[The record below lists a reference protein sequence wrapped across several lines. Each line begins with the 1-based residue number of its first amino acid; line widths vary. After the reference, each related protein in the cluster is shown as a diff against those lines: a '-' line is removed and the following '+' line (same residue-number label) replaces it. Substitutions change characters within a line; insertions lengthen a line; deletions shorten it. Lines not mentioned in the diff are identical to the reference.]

1 MKILIDIGHPAHVHF
16 FKNAIRELEGR
27 GHEVKVTAR
36 DKEVA
41 LALLKA
47 YGIPYEDRGSAGSSM
62 FNKAMNMIRTD
73 WKLLKI
79 ARKFRPDVMCGIL
92 NPYTAQVSRLVG
104 AKSFTF
110 TDTEHAK
117 SARKMTLPFSN
128 QIITPTAYHL
138 DHGKKQI
145 RYAGYHELAY
155 LHPKRFKPD
164 PGVLDE
170 LGMKKDDKFAIV
182 RFVSWGASH
191 DVGFTGFSVEDKI
204 RIVKEIEKNAIPI
217 ITSEGEIPAELKKY
231 QLKIPPH
238 RIHDA
243 LHYAI
248 LYAGEGATMASEAAV
263 LGTPGIYT
271 NHLKVGYVDEEEKFG
286 LIKQFSPSSS
296 NVQSIIET
304 TSSFLEKPQSHWQE
318 KKEKL
323 LKAKIDVTA
332 FMVWFLENHPDSA
345 RTLKENPNYQDKF
358 IYR

>member
-1 MKILIDIGHPAHVHF
+1 VRVMIDIGHPAHVHF
-16 FKNAIRELEGR
+16 FKNTIWELEKR
-27 GHEVKVTAR
+27 GHRVKVTAR
-36 DKEVA
+36 DKEVS
-41 LALLKA
+41 LQLLEA
-47 YGIPYEDRGSAGSSM
+47 YKIPYAERGTGSTGTLGKSM
-62 FNKAMNMIRTD
+62 GMVTTD
-73 WKLLKI
+73 IKLLKI

-104 AKSFTF
+104 AKSFIF

-128 QIITPTAYHL
+128 HIITPTAYHL

-164 PGVLDE
+164 PSVLDE
-170 LGMKKDDKFAIV
+170 LGMKKDEKFAIV
-182 RFVSWGASH
+182 RFVSWHASH
-191 DVGFTGFSVEDKI
+191 DIGFKGFSVEDKI
-204 RIVKEIEKNAIPI
+204 RIVKEIEKHAIPI

-243 LHYAI
+243 LHYAV

-271 NHLKVGYVDEEEKFG
+271 NDLKVGYVDEEEKFG
-286 LIKQFSPSSS
+286 LIKQFSPSST
-296 NVQSIIET
+296 NVQAIADT
-304 TSSFLEKPQSHWQE
+304 TSSFLEKPHSYWQE
-318 KKEKL
+318 KREKL
-323 LKAKIDVTA
+323 LKTKIDVTA
-332 FMVWFLENHPDSA
+332 FMVWFMEKYPDSA
-345 RTLKENPNYQDKF
+345 RTMKENPDYQNKF